1 MKATSEIQWIVC
13 SLALTVQALA
23 EGPPVARTQEVIGGP
38 WRFVASDTL
47 VGAEAS
53 DFDTSA
59 WTEVT
64 IPHTW
69 QTLNDQR
76 DYSHAWYRMTF
87 VVPATDKTKRVYLR
101 FEGAGITAN
110 VYLNGVH
117 LGRHVG
123 AYTGH
128 RAHDKGLCFNG
139 PARSRR

>member
-1 MKATSEIQWIVC
+1 MKAPSEIQWIVC

-53 DFDTSA
+53 DFDTNA

-76 DYSHAWYRMTF
+76 DAIKD
-87 VVPATDKTKRVYLR
+87 A
-101 FEGAGITAN
+101 AIIT
-110 VYLNGVH
+110 VRG
-117 LGRHVG
+117 GRCVF
-123 AYTGH
+123 TESI
-128 RAHDKGLCFNG
+128 R
-139 PARSRR
+139 P